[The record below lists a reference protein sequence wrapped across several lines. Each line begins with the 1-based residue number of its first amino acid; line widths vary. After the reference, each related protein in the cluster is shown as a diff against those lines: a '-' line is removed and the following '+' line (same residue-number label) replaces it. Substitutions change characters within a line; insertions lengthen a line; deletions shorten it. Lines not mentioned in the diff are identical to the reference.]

1 MGSNRGAT
9 ASARLEGAVV
19 PVLRR
24 ARTSGL
30 DRMLQIM
37 DHLQATGRAATAYE
51 IARSVGAPL
60 STVYVLIDDLV
71 ERRLLDRAG
80 GNMVWLGP
88 RLFHYGLAYG
98 RDLDLLGPAP
108 DVMQTL
114 AKELGETVQICNHD
128 DGHMVVVAMAEGP
141 GPFHVSSRVGTRVP
155 LNWTASGRLLV
166 GHLPRAERLALF
178 RRHARPSPTGRA
190 ETDAAVLA
198 DAAGEALSR
207 RLSIQIGESD
217 YDVSCIAA
225 PICDAVGACLTTISV
240 VLPEERA
247 RRERVR
253 YAEAVQKAA
262 RNIEHRLGHSA
273 QA

>member
-1 MGSNRGAT
+1 MGNDHSAT
-9 ASARLEGAVV
+9 PSSRLEDPVV
-19 PVLRR
+19 PAPRR

-37 DHLQATGRAATAYE
+37 DHLQATGRSATAYD
-51 IARSVGAPL
+51 IARRVGAPL
-60 STVYVLIDDLV
+60 STIYVLIDDLV
-71 ERRLLDRAG
+71 ERRMLDRVD

-98 RDLDLLGPAP
+98 RELDLLGTAT

-114 AKELGETVQICNHD
+114 VKELGETVQICNHD
-128 DGHMVVVAMAEGP
+128 DAHMVVVAMAEGP

-155 LNWTASGRLLV
+155 LNWTASGRLLL
-166 GHLPRAERLALF
+166 GHLPRPERLALF
-178 RRHARPSPTGRA
+178 ERHARPSPTGRA

-198 DAAGEALSR
+198 DAAAEALAR

-225 PICDAVGACLTTISV
+225 PICDAAGACLATISV

-247 RRERVR
+247 RRERAR
-253 YAEAVQKAA
+253 YEDAVQKAA